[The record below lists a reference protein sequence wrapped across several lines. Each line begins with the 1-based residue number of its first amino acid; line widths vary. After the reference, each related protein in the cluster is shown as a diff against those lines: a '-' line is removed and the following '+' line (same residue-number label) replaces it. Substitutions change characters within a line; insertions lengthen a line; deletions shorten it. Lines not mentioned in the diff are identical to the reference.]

1 MISIA
6 RLAALA
12 LLFGTLAGGCPNSD
26 LIDVGGGSA
35 LNSGNPAAD
44 GQRDATAGLSTSSF
58 SDALTTAF
66 PECTEPVQAAEW
78 RAEILRLVNRERA
91 SRGLA
96 PLVRNSTLERQAMQ
110 YACEM
115 IQFDFFDHVNPITGS
130 TLGQRAAQFG
140 YDFRVVGE
148 NLAAGQGTPEQAFT
162 DWMASPGHRANILD
176 ARFTEIGI
184 GVRSGGDYGVYW
196 VQEFGLPATGRVAP

>member
-1 MISIA
+1 MFSIA
-6 RLAALA
+6 RVAALA
-12 LLFGTLAGGCPNSD
+12 LLLSTLVGGCPNSD
-26 LIDVGGGSA
+26 LIDVGGGTGLTS
-35 LNSGNPAAD
+35 SNPAAG
-44 GQRDATAGLSTSSF
+44 GQRDATAGQSTTSF

-78 RAEILRLVNRERA
+78 RAEILRLVNRERS
-91 SRGLA
+91 SRGLT

-115 IQFDFFDHVNPITGS
+115 IQFDYFDHVNPITGS
-130 TLGQRAAQFG
+130 TLGQRATQFG

-148 NLAAGQGTPEQAFT
+148 NLAAGQGSPEQAFT

-176 ARFTEIGI
+176 PRFTEIGI
-184 GVRSGGDYGVYW
+184 GVRTGGDYGVYW
-196 VQEFGLPATGRVAP
+196 VQEFGLPAAGRVAP